1 MFLNPPEVIAMSA
14 DLLLIEDDADLR
26 HTLQAALSSEGYRV
40 TSAASLSEARAL
52 LKHRPSHLPPWDV
65 WLLDLNLPDG
75 EGQELLA
82 LLPPQ
87 GATACLVITAQSDEA
102 RVAQLLDA
110 GADGYL
116 VKPFG
121 VLELFARIRLAL
133 RLRGNTN
140 RAAPQRYKHQ
150 ALEVDLRS
158 HQVSINGQ
166 ACHLTPKEFA
176 LLACLIAKAGQ
187 LVSQRQLLAHV
198 WGAEALE
205 HSHYLRLYMAQ
216 LRQKLGDNALAPRWL
231 FTETGLGYRLAVNE
245 LSA

>member
-1 MFLNPPEVIAMSA
+1 MNA
-14 DLLLIEDDADLR
+14 DILLIEDDGDLR
-26 HTLQAALSSEGYRV
+26 HTLQAALALEGYSV

-75 EGQELLA
+75 EGRELLA
-82 LLPPQ
+82 QLTPQ
-87 GATACLVITAQSDEA
+87 GATACLVITAQADET
-102 RVAQLLDA
+102 RVVELLDA

-133 RLRGNTN
+133 RQRGNRN
-140 RAAPQRYKHQ
+140 RAASQRYKHQ
-150 ALEVDLRS
+150 ELEVDLRS
-158 HQVSINGQ
+158 HQVSLGGQ
-166 ACHLTPKEFA
+166 PCRLTPKEFA
-176 LLACLIAKAGQ
+176 LLACLIARAGQ
-187 LVSQRQLLAHV
+187 LVPQRQLLAQV

-205 HSHYLRLYMAQ
+205 HGHYLRLYMAQ

-231 FTETGLGYRLAVNE
+231 FTETGLGYRLAANE
-245 LSA
+245 LSG